1 MKEKINV
8 LWFKRDLRILDNP
21 SFNLALKEKNKLLLI
36 YLFDDYIKDDP
47 HFSNRHLRFIK
58 ESIID
63 LNNSLKKFDTKIHV
77 YNENICNFIQKLDKY
92 YTVEKIYSHC
102 ETGLKNSYRRDLEFK
117 KFCDDNNLIWIES
130 INNGV
135 FRGLKSRKNWIK
147 NWQKFVREDIKI
159 VSPTKSDFLNIDN
172 LIASKKLKINKNN
185 SVFQK
190 GGTTSGL
197 RYLDSFLDDR
207 IDKYQNNISK
217 PELSRTS
224 CSRLSPYISWG
235 NLSVRYIWQRAK
247 EKLSNGKSKFQING
261 FTSRLRWQAHFIQK
275 FEMEHQMQFRSVN
288 KGFIKLKKKIN
299 KTYIRAWK
307 NAKTGYPLVDAS
319 MKCLIETGYLNFR
332 MRAMLVSFLTHHLWQ
347 PWEEGVIFL
356 ANKFL
361 DFEPGIHYSQFQMQA
376 GETGINMIRIYNPT
390 KNAKEHD
397 VDGVFIKKW
406 IPALK
411 NIPIPLLYE
420 PWKLNE
426 IDQDLFKCK
435 IGIDYPKPIV
445 DISKTYKNAASQLWT
460 MKNDSEVKIESK
472 RILQKHTNSDRTA
485 FDR

>member
-1 MKEKINV
+1 M
-8 LWFKRDLRILDNP
+8 
-21 SFNLALKEKNKLLLI
+21 
-36 YLFDDYIKDDP
+36 
-47 HFSNRHLRFIK
+47 
-58 ESIID
+58 
-63 LNNSLKKFDTKIHV
+63 
-77 YNENICNFIQKLDKY
+77 
-92 YTVEKIYSHC
+92 
-102 ETGLKNSYRRDLEFK
+102 
-117 KFCDDNNLIWIES
+117 
-130 INNGV
+130 
-135 FRGLKSRKNWIK
+135 
-147 NWQKFVREDIKI
+147 
-159 VSPTKSDFLNIDN
+159 
-172 LIASKKLKINKNN
+172 KINKNN
-185 SVFQK
+185 LVFQK

-288 KGFIKLKKKIN
+288 KGFIKLRKKIN

-397 VDGVFIKKW
+397 VDGIFIKKW

-411 NIPIPLLYE
+411 NIPTPLLYE

-426 IDQDLFKCK
+426 IDQDLFNCK

-445 DISKTYKNAASQLWT
+445 DISKTYKNATSQLWT